1 MKCPKCE
8 STHYRKNGRRGERQ
22 NYLCKK
28 CGRQFTEPSLLQVLK
43 KTEIDPGLVSNNGH
57 SVTPQV
63 EATILTPVTEKP
75 TEIEPTTLDTSTSA
89 IVQEFLKVFSSPEF
103 LESSAFQ
110 QVLQKI
116 QQPKDNLPQAK
127 DEEIAILLLDI
138 ENLKLDNNIEKFL
151 GTLCKYP
158 LQVKIAFA
166 NWRNPTIGKQD
177 TELYERGYQLIHVPS
192 GNSSADAKMIAVGSS
207 LFLQYPRVKEV
218 FVCSGDWLLIHLCNQ
233 LQNLGINVYWVR
245 RQDNT
250 LKVENCQTGELNYYS
265 IALKTEIP
273 SFEELAQK
281 IEDIIK
287 VEEQAIA
294 DRLQKLSTVAMLFQ
308 EQRQLTSLNQ
318 PILIA
323 QEQTDSEEKS
333 TQPVTEE
340 KQQEKSDTGKAKLPT
355 PTTRTINSREEFEQ
369 GLILSLERIKIKSPD
384 AKVSVSHLGTEFRLI
399 YKKSVSSV
407 IHKLG
412 LSGSFNEFLQGC
424 AAFKILPNDKG
435 GEVEIAKPSLSGI
448 KSRTDLEKALV
459 NLLKSITENS
469 PGSYVSLATFGVRF
483 SQVYGEA
490 VGTVMENLN
499 IEVKF
504 VTLLK
509 SCSAFKMEQTTKGW
523 QVAIA

>member
-1 MKCPKCE
+1 MKCPKCK
-8 STHYRKNGRRGERQ
+8 STQYRKNGRRGDRQ
-22 NYLCKK
+22 NYLCKN
-28 CGRQFTEPSLLQVLK
+28 CGRQFTEPSPPQLLK
-43 KTEIDPGLVSNNGH
+43 STEIDAVLVRNNGH
-57 SVTPQV
+57 SITTQT
-63 EATILTPVTEKP
+63 EATILTPVKEIP
-75 TEIEPTTLDTSTSA
+75 TEIAPATVDNSAST
-89 IVQEFLKVFSSPEF
+89 IVQEILQALSSPEF

-110 QVLQKI
+110 QVIQKF
-116 QQPKDNLPQAK
+116 QQPTDNLPPAK
-127 DEEIAILLLDI
+127 EQEIAILLLDT
-138 ENLKLDNNIEKFL
+138 ENLKLDSNIEKFL

-177 TELYERGYQLIHVPS
+177 AELYERGYQLIHVPS

-218 FVCSGDWLLIHLCNQ
+218 FVCSGDWLLTHLCNQ

-294 DRLQKLSTVAMLFQ
+294 DRLQKLSTVATLFQ
-308 EQRQLTSLNQ
+308 EQRQLTLVNR
-318 PILIA
+318 PTLIS
-323 QEQTDSEEKS
+323 QEQTAPEEKS
-333 TQPVTEE
+333 TESVTEE
-340 KQQEKSDTGKAKLPT
+340 KEEAKTKASQAKLPT
-355 PTTRTINSREEFEQ
+355 PATRAINSREEFEQ
-369 GLILSLERIKIKSPD
+369 GLILCIQRIKIKSSD
-384 AKVSVSHLGTEFRLI
+384 GKVTVAHLGTEFRAV
-399 YKKSVSSV
+399 YKKAVSSV
-407 IHKLG
+407 IQKLG
-412 LSGSFNEFLQGC
+412 LGCSFNEFLQSC
-424 AAFKILPNDKG
+424 SAFKILPNDKG
-435 GEVEIAKPSLSGI
+435 GEVEIAQPSLSDI
-448 KSRTDLEKALV
+448 KSRVDLEKALV

-490 VGTVMENLN
+490 VGTVLENLN

-504 VTLLK
+504 ITLLK
-509 SCSAFKMEQTTKGW
+509 SCSAFKLEQTTKGW

>member
-8 STHYRKNGRRGERQ
+8 STHFRKNGRRGDRQ
-22 NYLCKK
+22 NYLCKN
-28 CGRQFTEPSLLQVLK
+28 CGRQFTEPDAPKLLQN
-43 KTEIDPGLVSNNGH
+43 TEIDAVLVSNNGH

-63 EATILTPVTEKP
+63 EATILTVREKAKV
-75 TEIEPTTLDTSTSA
+75 DNSASTIA
-89 IVQEFLKVFSSPEF
+89 QEFLKVLSSPEF
-103 LESSAFQ
+103 LESSTFQ
-110 QVLQKI
+110 QFIQKI
-116 QQPKDNLPQAK
+116 QRPTENLPQAK
-127 DEEIAILLLDI
+127 DQEIAILLLDT
-138 ENLKLDNNIEKFL
+138 ENLKLDSNIEKFL

-177 TELYERGYQLIHVPS
+177 AELYERGYQLIHVPS
-192 GNSSADAKMIAVGSS
+192 GNSSADAKMIAIGSS
-207 LFLQYPRVKEV
+207 LFLQYPKVKEV
-218 FVCSGDWLLIHLCNQ
+218 FVCSGDWLLTHLCNQ

-294 DRLQKLSTVAMLFQ
+294 DRLQQLSTVATLFQ
-308 EQRQLTSLNQ
+308 EQRQLTILNQ
-318 PILIA
+318 PGLLQKEQIA
-323 QEQTDSEEKS
+323 PEEKS
-333 TQPVTEE
+333 TESVTEKKE
-340 KQQEKSDTGKAKLPT
+340 EEKSDTSQTKLPT
-355 PTTRTINSREEFEQ
+355 PATRAINSREEFEQ
-369 GLILSLERIKIKSPD
+369 GLILCIQRIKIKSPD
-384 AKVSVSHLGTEFRLI
+384 GKVTVAHLGTEFRAV
-399 YKKSVSSV
+399 YKKAVSSV
-407 IHKLG
+407 IQKLG
-412 LSGSFNEFLQGC
+412 LGSSFNEFLQSC
-424 AAFKILPNDKG
+424 SAFKIIPNEKG
-435 GEVEIAKPSLSGI
+435 GEVEIAQPSLSDI
-448 KSRTDLEKALV
+448 KSRVDLEKALV
-459 NLLKSITENS
+459 NLLKSSTENS

-490 VGTVMENLN
+490 VGTVLENLK

-509 SCSAFKMEQTTKGW
+509 SCSAFKLEQTTKGW